1 MGGGPFHTISINYGD
16 SSVQS
21 YTVTAYGDANTVIA
35 LATIHKVLDGR
46 QGEQGNPGTDANLLP
61 NTEYRD
67 RWLRDSIHVHDSI
80 FMFMKG
86 DTVFRDR
93 WHIEYRNK
101 LVYDTTYINRTDS
114 ICVPYPIEKQL
125 SRWESIKME
134 LGGWAFGTVIGLA
147 LIMAG
152 WLIYRLRRRY
162 K

>member
-1 MGGGPFHTISINYGD
+1 MKKNKSASLFQKEQVIESLK
-16 SSVQS
+16 QS
-21 YTVTAYGDANTVIA
+21 FVKLNPRTMMMNPIMFTVEIVTVI
-35 LATIHKVLDGR
+35 I
-46 QGEQGNPGTDANLLP
+46 

-93 WHIEYRNK
+93 WHVEYRNK

-134 LGGWAFGTVIGLA
+134 LGGWAFGIVIGFA